1 MSYLIPRDSL
11 SNLYPSDTSGT
22 YLYTHSHPPIG
33 THHAPRT
40 PPPILR
46 TQHAHHPSNL
56 PRKSRSPPPHLLLHQ
71 PLLLIRQ
78 LLLYHRIPI
87 QHFTQRRG
95 ILKPLH
101 LAPEGL
107 PGLEVHVT
115 HNGTRVDSVDGG
127 FIGEFARPGPR
138 HGFEGGLRA
147 AVDALACKSQR
158 GGYAGDVD
166 DAAGAAGVCGEVR
179 GHGLGEEEGCE
190 DVDVVLPVEIGRVD
204 GAFRGV
210 VV

>member
-1 MSYLIPRDSL
+1 MSYLIPRDLL
-11 SNLYPSDTSGT
+11 SNLIFNASGT
-22 YLYTHSHPPIG
+22 KYLYTHSHPPIG
-33 THHAPRT
+33 THHTPRT
-40 PPPILR
+40 PTPILR
-46 TQHAHHPSNL
+46 AQHAHHPSNL

-78 LLLYHRIPI
+78 LLLHHRIPI

-101 LAPEGL
+101 LAPERL
-107 PGLEVHVT
+107 PGLEVHVA
-115 HNGTRVDSVDGG
+115 HDGTRVDGVDGG
-127 FIGEFARPGPR
+127 FVGEFARPGPR
-138 HGFEGGLRA
+138 HGFEGGFCA

-158 GGYAGDVD
+158 RRYAGDIHN
-166 DAAGAAGVCGEVR
+166 AAGAAGVCGEVR
-179 GHGLGEEEGCE
+179 GRGLGEEEGRE

-204 GAFRGV
+204 GAFGGV